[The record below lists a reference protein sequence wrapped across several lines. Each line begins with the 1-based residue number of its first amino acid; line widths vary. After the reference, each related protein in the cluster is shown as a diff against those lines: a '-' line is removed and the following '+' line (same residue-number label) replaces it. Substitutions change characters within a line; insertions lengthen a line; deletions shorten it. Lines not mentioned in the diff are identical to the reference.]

1 MNAKVNRFERI
12 LRTKVKVRDDERILL
27 SSEKKE
33 EERLL
38 SVLESLGTEKEKA
51 LESFGSQKDETFTV
65 QDIWFRRKAIDL
77 LENRICREGESLCGV
92 RRSIEDTE
100 ARLLEKHR
108 DVKAMEKYISFMV
121 LNLQEETRKK
131 EQSELDDIA
140 CIRHG
145 PPKEGR
151 Q

>member
-27 SSEKKE
+27 SIEKKE

-38 SVLESLGTEKEKA
+38 SVLETLVTEKEEA
-51 LESFGSQKDETFTV
+51 LASFGSQKDETFTL

-77 LENRICREGESLCGV
+77 LENRICSEGESLCGV
-92 RRSIEDTE
+92 RQSIEDTE
-100 ARLLEKHR
+100 TRLLEKHR

-121 LNLQEETRKK
+121 MDLQDEEKK
-131 EQSELDDIA
+131 REQSELDDIA
-140 CIRHG
+140 GIRHG
-145 PPKEGR
+145 SPKER
-151 Q
+151 RR